1 MLGDV
6 SWTFILSA
14 QDDGPEPDCWGSVS
28 VSGFIGLIDCL
39 SFIFIY
45 LHLGEGEF
53 VARALSKSCGQWQKT
68 ASGLAQNRPGG
79 VWYKVGA

>member
-45 LHLGEGEF
+45 LHLGEGSVKELWA
-53 VARALSKSCGQWQKT
+53 VAENSIWFGPK
-68 ASGLAQNRPGG
+68 
-79 VWYKVGA
+79 